1 MRTWP
6 LLLTLLLASSL
17 VVEPAWGASDADED
31 DDSGTTIVLSRAPT
45 RAGLK
50 VRNKFFH
57 KKGRVE
63 ITPNVGFVTN
73 NPYNSDIT
81 GGLDVA
87 IHVSERFAIE
97 IGGMY
102 AFLGATNQ
110 KDLAAAVTS
119 LTDPNLL
126 EATEPGAFAHAG
138 ILWSPMYG
146 KINPMGIAVISL
158 DFFFAAGLGYAYE
171 EIELLKI
178 DYNTAKAVRVANFQ
192 NHLVPFHLGFG
203 MKIFASRGFSLRIDG
218 RFYLSIDKILDFKN
232 PQSAQDNRN
241 LPDDANRLLCGQDPS
256 ARCVTNL
263 NNTFIVTIGGSI
275 WAPKMKTEDRG
286 ASR

>member
-6 LLLTLLLASSL
+6 LLLTLLMASSL
-17 VVEPAWGASDADED
+17 IVEPAWGAKDDAGDDE
-31 DDSGTTIVLSRAPT
+31 DSGTTIVMSRAPT

-50 VRNKFFH
+50 VRSKFFS

-73 NPYNSDIT
+73 NPYNTDIT

-87 IHVSERFAIE
+87 IHISERFAIE
-97 IGGMY
+97 VGGMY

-119 LTDPNLL
+119 LTDPKLL
-126 EATEPGAFAHAG
+126 EATEPGAFAHVG
-138 ILWSPMYG
+138 VLWSPMYG
-146 KINPMGIAVISL
+146 KINPMGVAVISL
-158 DFFFAAGLGYAYE
+158 DFFIAAGIGYAYE
-171 EIELLKI
+171 EIELLQI
-178 DYNTAKAVRVANFQ
+178 DDSYTKAVRVDNFA

-203 MKIFASRGFSLRIDG
+203 MKIFASRGFSIRIDG
-218 RFYLSIDKILDFKN
+218 RFYLSIDQILDFKN
-232 PQSAQDNRN
+232 PQSAQDNRT

-263 NNTFIVTIGGSI
+263 NNTFIVSLGGSI
-275 WAPKMKTEDRG
+275 WAPKMKTKD
-286 ASR
+286 